1 MLNITTIK
9 NILSIGEGD
18 KFLPV
23 KNVMMKIEASIAKQ
37 EVKAMEKQTRIMT
50 EDSKYIQ
57 QHLANER
64 TYLAWIRTAI
74 AITGIGFL
82 IINLHIK
89 SSFRSLPNIA
99 VQGIGAL
106 SVLAGI
112 STIIFSTISYFQ
124 KAKQINEQTFRTS
137 RPLILFLSILML
149 LVLSMFGVY
158 FFAVLL

>member
-1 MLNITTIK
+1 MQAEKERVATI
-9 NILSIGEGD
+9 
-18 KFLPV
+18 
-23 KNVMMKIEASIAKQ
+23 
-37 EVKAMEKQTRIMT
+37 
-50 EDSKYIQ
+50 DSKYIQ

-89 SSFRSLPNIA
+89 SSFHTLPNAA
-99 VQGIGAL
+99 VQWIGIL
-106 SVLAGI
+106 SVLAGV
-112 STIIFSTISYFQ
+112 STIIFSTVSYFQ

-137 RPLILFLSILML
+137 RPLILFLSTLMFA
-149 LVLSMFGVY
+149 VVAMFGLY